1 MARPPQV
8 AGGRTVVVCVR
19 LSAGEAAR
27 FDKVRKHMSR
37 SHYLR
42 YLLFADLKRERV
54 VTGVTTDQQA
64 G

>member
-19 LSAGEAAR
+19 LSAGEAR
-27 FDKVRKHMSR
+27 KFDTIRGQMSR

-42 YLLFADLKRERV
+42 YLLFNAIKNKA
-54 VTGVTTDQQA
+54 VTGVTTP
-64 G
+64 